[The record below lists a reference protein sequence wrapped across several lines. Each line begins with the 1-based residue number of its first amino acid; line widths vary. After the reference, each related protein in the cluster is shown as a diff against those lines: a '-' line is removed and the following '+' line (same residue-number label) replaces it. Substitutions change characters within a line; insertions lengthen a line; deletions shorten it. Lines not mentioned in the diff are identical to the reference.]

1 MTKYRAIKTVV
12 DGITFDSKKEAKRYS
27 ELKMMEKAGIIAT
40 LRLQPEFK
48 CMVKGKKVCT
58 YKADFEYLMVDEE
71 GPDVQIGYYMV
82 EDVKGF
88 KTPVYRLKKKL
99 VEACY
104 PGTVIKEI

>member
-27 ELKMMEKAGIIAT
+27 ELKIMEKAGIIAT

-58 YKADFEYLMVDEE
+58 YKACLLYTSPSPRDGLLSRM
-71 GPDVQIGYYMV
+71 PSS
-82 EDVKGF
+82 
-88 KTPVYRLKKKL
+88 
-99 VEACY
+99 A
-104 PGTVIKEI
+104 

>member
-48 CMVKGKKVCT
+48 CMVNGKKVCT
-58 YKADFEYLMVDEE
+58 YKADFEYLMVCLLYTSEL
-71 GPDVQIGYYMV
+71 PTICSV
-82 EDVKGF
+82 
-88 KTPVYRLKKKL
+88 
-99 VEACY
+99 
-104 PGTVIKEI
+104 